1 MNIKRISWRRLRIK
15 NVKRAFVGWGEPRR
29 LRNEPQ
35 HFAVRLI
42 CWGSFLTANLHD
54 SPMKNVT
61 VAQCLQR
68 ASELESISD
77 SARLDIE
84 LLLCH
89 ILQKNRTYLFTWP
102 DKTLSPELTEQFEQF
117 FNRRKSGE
125 PIAHILGQREFWSLP
140 LAVNNSTL
148 IPRPDTE
155 LLVELVLQLFGED
168 TPQQARSCLDLGT
181 GTGAIVLALA
191 SEKPHW
197 QLLGVD
203 QSADAV
209 ALAEHNR
216 QQLGFKQVT
225 IAQSDW
231 FSHIKAQQFD
241 VIVSNPPYIDPQDPH
256 LEQGDV
262 RFEPRSALIADNHGL
277 ADIELII
284 GASKHYLSADGWL
297 LLEHGYDQ
305 GEQVRRLLVHSDF
318 KQVETRRDLG
328 GNERVSLGRKTEST

>member
-1 MNIKRISWRRLRIK
+1 MSNI
-15 NVKRAFVGWGEPRR
+15 
-29 LRNEPQ
+29 
-35 HFAVRLI
+35 
-42 CWGSFLTANLHD
+42 
-54 SPMKNVT
+54 T
-61 VAQCLQR
+61 VAQCLQL
-68 ASELESISD
+68 AHDLESISD

-102 DKTLSPELTEQFEQF
+102 DKILSPAQAENFLQL

-125 PIAHILGQREFWSLP
+125 PIAHIIGQREFWSLP

-155 LLVELVLQLFGED
+155 LLVEWVLELFAGD
-168 TPQQARSCLDLGT
+168 SAQQQRSCLDLGT
-181 GTGAIVLALA
+181 GTGAIVLAIA

-203 QSADAV
+203 YAVAAV
-209 ALAEHNR
+209 ALAEQNR
-216 QQLGFKQVT
+216 AQLNFNHVQIK
-225 IAQSDW
+225 QSDW
-231 FSHIKAQQFD
+231 FAAIPAQQFD

-256 LEQGDV
+256 LDQGDV
-262 RFEPRSALIADNHGL
+262 RFEPRSALIADNKGL

-284 GASKHYLSADGWL
+284 QQSRNYLDEQGWL

-305 GEQVRRLLVHSDF
+305 GRAVRELLVAQQF
-318 KQVETRRDLG
+318 AQVETRRDYG
-328 GNERVSLGRKTEST
+328 GNERVTLGRKS

>member
-1 MNIKRISWRRLRIK
+1 MNSI
-15 NVKRAFVGWGEPRR
+15 
-29 LRNEPQ
+29 
-35 HFAVRLI
+35 
-42 CWGSFLTANLHD
+42 
-54 SPMKNVT
+54 T

-68 ASELESISD
+68 AGELESISD

-89 ILQKNRTYLFTWP
+89 ILQKNRTWLFTWP
-102 DKTLSPELTEQFEQF
+102 DKTLSPEQRELFNVF
-117 FNRRKSGE
+117 FQRRKSGE
-125 PIAHILGQREFWSLP
+125 PIAHIIGRREFWSLP

-155 LLVELVLQLFGED
+155 LLVETVLELFAQDESLH
-168 TPQQARSCLDLGT
+168 ARQCLDLGT

-191 SEKPHW
+191 SEKSNW

-203 QSADAV
+203 RSGGAV
-209 ALAEHNR
+209 ALAELNR
-216 QQLGFKQVT
+216 QQLGFNHVA

-231 FSHIKAQQFD
+231 FAQIAEKKFD

-284 GASKHYLSADGWL
+284 RESTHYLASNGWL

-305 GEQVRRLLVHSDF
+305 GEVVRGLLVQNGF
-318 KQVETRRDLG
+318 EQVETRRDLG
-328 GNERVSLGRKTEST
+328 GNERVTLGKKT

>member
-1 MNIKRISWRRLRIK
+1 MSNI
-15 NVKRAFVGWGEPRR
+15 
-29 LRNEPQ
+29 
-35 HFAVRLI
+35 
-42 CWGSFLTANLHD
+42 
-54 SPMKNVT
+54 T

-68 ASELESISD
+68 AYELESLSD

-84 LLLCH
+84 LILCH

-102 DKTLSPELTEQFEQF
+102 EKPLSPEQEEEFLQF

-125 PIAHILGQREFWSLP
+125 PIAHIIGMREFWSLP

-155 LLVELVLQLFGED
+155 LLVETVLDLFAQD
-168 TPQQARSCLDLGT
+168 APQQARRGLDLGT
-181 GTGAIVLALA
+181 GTGAIVLAIA

-197 QLLGVD
+197 KLLGVD
-203 QSADAV
+203 FSADAV
-209 ALAEHNR
+209 ALAEYNR
-216 QQLGFKQVT
+216 AALGFNHVA

-231 FSHIKAQQFD
+231 FENVGAQAFD

-256 LEQGDV
+256 LAQGDV
-262 RFEPRSALIADNHGL
+262 RFEPRSALIAANHGL

-284 GASKHYLSADGWL
+284 QQAWDYLNLQGWL

-305 GEQVRRLLVHSDF
+305 AHAVRELFRQRGFV
-318 KQVETRRDLG
+318 QVETRRDLG
-328 GNERVSLGRKTEST
+328 GNERITLGRKGQE

>member
-1 MNIKRISWRRLRIK
+1 MNTTSI
-15 NVKRAFVGWGEPRR
+15 
-29 LRNEPQ
+29 
-35 HFAVRLI
+35 
-42 CWGSFLTANLHD
+42 
-54 SPMKNVT
+54 
-61 VAQCLQR
+61 AQCLQL

-102 DKTLSPELTEQFEQF
+102 EKVLSPEQAEQFSQF
-117 FNRRKSGE
+117 FSRRKSGE

-155 LLVELVLQLFGED
+155 LLVETVLQLFSD
-168 TPQQARSCLDLGT
+168 DPAQQIRRCLDLGT

-197 QLLGVD
+197 QLVGVD
-203 QSADAV
+203 KSADAV
-209 ALAEHNR
+209 ALAETNR
-216 QQLGFKQVT
+216 RELQFDQVQ
-225 IAQSDW
+225 ILQSDW
-231 FSHIKAQQFD
+231 FTAPALQGDATGAQQFD

-277 ADIELII
+277 ADIEVII
-284 GASKHYLSADGWL
+284 QQSWDYLRAQGWL

-305 GEQVRRLLVHSDF
+305 AAAVRGLLTVRGF
-318 KQVETRRDLG
+318 VQVETRRDLG
-328 GNERVSLGRKTEST
+328 GNERVTLGRKGEPV

>member
-1 MNIKRISWRRLRIK
+1 MTTFS
-15 NVKRAFVGWGEPRR
+15 
-29 LRNEPQ
+29 
-35 HFAVRLI
+35 
-42 CWGSFLTANLHD
+42 
-54 SPMKNVT
+54 
-61 VAQCLQR
+61 VAQCLQMS
-68 ASELESISD
+68 AELESISD

-84 LLLCH
+84 LILCH

-102 DKTLSPELTEQFEQF
+102 DKTLTAEQEKAFTDF
-117 FNRRKSGE
+117 FVRRKTGE

-155 LLVELVLQLFGED
+155 LLVELVLELFSD
-168 TPQQARSCLDLGT
+168 DAAQQQRCCLDLGT
-181 GTGAIVLALA
+181 GTGAIILAIA

-197 QLLGVD
+197 QLVGVD
-203 QSADAV
+203 KSADAV
-209 ALAEHNR
+209 ALAEKNR
-216 QQLGFKQVT
+216 SHLQFAHVKIQ
-225 IAQSDW
+225 QSDW
-231 FSHIKAQQFD
+231 FAALALQGDAIRAQQFD

-284 GASKHYLSADGWL
+284 QQSWDYLSNQGWL

-305 GEQVRRLLVHSDF
+305 AVAVRGLLTARGFVQVA
-318 KQVETRRDLG
+318 TRRDLG
-328 GNERVSLGRKTEST
+328 GNERVTLGRKEVSV